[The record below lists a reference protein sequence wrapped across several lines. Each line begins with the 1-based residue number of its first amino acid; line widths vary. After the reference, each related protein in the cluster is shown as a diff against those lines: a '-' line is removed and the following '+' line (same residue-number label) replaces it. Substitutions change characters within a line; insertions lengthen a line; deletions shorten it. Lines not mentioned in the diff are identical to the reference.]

1 VTITFLVIL
10 FVLLAALGLYILIK
24 TPKVMKIT
32 RSIKVLAAPQS
43 VFPYINNPKLIQEW
57 NSFTKG
63 DSTLTLGYEGPDE
76 GNDAKWNWRGKKA
89 GIGRAT
95 IVASETNSK
104 VGLRLEFEKPFKVTN
119 YGEYVLV
126 PIDGQT
132 EVTWTINE
140 TALIP
145 RVLSNFINL
154 DRIIGGV
161 FENGLA
167 MLKNLAETKK

>member
-1 VTITFLVIL
+1 VTIIVLITALALV
-10 FVLLAALGLYILIK
+10 VVLGLYILIR
-24 TPKVMKIT
+24 TPQVIKIT
-32 RSIKVLAAPQS
+32 RSTKILATPQS
-43 VFPYINNPKLIQEW
+43 LFPFINNPKLIQEW

-63 DSTLTLGYEGPDE
+63 DSTLKLSYEGPAE
-76 GNDAKWNWRGKKA
+76 GSGAKWSWNGNKA
-89 GIGRAT
+89 GIGQAT
-95 IVASETNSK
+95 IVKSDPQSK
-104 VGLRLEFEKPFKVTN
+104 VALRLDFEKPFKVTN
-119 YGEYVLV
+119 YGEYSLV
-126 PIDGQT
+126 ALDGQT

-167 MLKNLAETKK
+167 TLKTLAEAKK